1 MEDSMEEE
9 GAYLPFL
16 LLTELGLRVCM
27 LVTANFVV
35 EVIVIIAGGGGGYPC
50 KELDFKK
57 KSGGV
62 VNLWFVITLHQTFST
77 PSHSTPTA
85 SKVDKYSS
93 HR

>member
-1 MEDSMEEE
+1 MGVAGIIREGYGRFNGRG

-27 LVTANFVV
+27 LVIANVV

-57 KSGGV
+57 SLGV
-62 VNLWFVITLHQTFST
+62 L
-77 PSHSTPTA
+77 
-85 SKVDKYSS
+85 
-93 HR
+93 